1 MRVEGFDKLLSMT
14 AKGHQGFSG
23 GYGLARYS
31 IGRWG
36 FFSKYAGIYQRHRS
50 ADGKCTSRMA
60 FYRPTNPRSAAQQAN
75 RTKFGTAMAVYN
87 GLSPTQKGVLSKDA
101 QKLGMNGWNLFIRRY
116 MRSN

>member
-1 MRVEGFDKLLSMT
+1 MRVEGLDKMLSLS

-36 FFSKYAGIYQRHRS
+36 FFSKYAGIYQKHRS
-50 ADGKCTSRMA
+50 ADGNCISRMA
-60 FYRPTNPRSAAQQAN
+60 FYRPTNPRSVAQQAN
-75 RTKFGTAMAVYN
+75 RSKFAAAMGVYN
-87 GLSPTQKGVLSKDA
+87 GLSPTEKVVLSKDA
-101 QKLGMNGWNLFIRRY
+101 RKLGMNGWNLFIRRY